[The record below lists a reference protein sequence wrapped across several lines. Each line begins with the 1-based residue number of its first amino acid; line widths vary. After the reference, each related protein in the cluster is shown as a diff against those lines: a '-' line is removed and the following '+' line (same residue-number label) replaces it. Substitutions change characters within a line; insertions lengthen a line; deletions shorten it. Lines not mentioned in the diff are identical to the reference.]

1 MNLLWRLS
9 LRNLLRN
16 QRRSFTTG
24 TAIAAG
30 FIGLSLLGAYIFR
43 VQNGLQVNTIY
54 INLQGHL
61 QIHKKDSL
69 ANFSLTPKKY
79 LIDSALDGELLKVLK
94 PYEDKIDFQGKFLTG
109 SGLIVSDNISQPF
122 IAIGSEREVSLR
134 ASRSPLVDKWAKSW
148 GKPSASKLTEEQVQQ
163 QDLISITDR
172 IADILGRDKNGNKD
186 VQLVTRTFEND
197 MNAVNATLGLYHTTG
212 VAMAED
218 TSIRLSLSLLQ
229 ELMATDG
236 YQYRTLFLKSNNGA
250 LKLRSE
256 LQKDFDKTNLPLTV
270 YHFTDPEIGEF
281 YIGTMNFLYVMGS
294 FFVILICGMVS
305 LSIVNSLTL
314 GILERTKEL
323 GTLKALGFS
332 SEQIVGLFVRE
343 AVWLSGFSILAGLL
357 ISQIVARI
365 VNSAEIRFTPPGIEG
380 SVLFQLAPDLGLYL
394 GIAAGLFLIATVTA
408 YSVSKNKMKATVIA
422 LLGEAI

>member
-256 LQKDFDKTNLPLTV
+256 LQKDFDKANLPLTV